1 MFDKAVNATE
11 NFFRDILSLD
21 IKRCKNTKA
30 KDLFC
35 SQINFFKADRKLTFN
50 FYFKKETLKNISEI
64 FLFERELDEK
74 SMKDLT
80 NEIANLIIG
89 SAKVLAEDEDE
100 KSRFKISTP
109 KFMGIAKASDIDFA
123 NAQLFKIKNRCFI
136 IEMKEKN

>member
-1 MFDKAVNATE
+1 MYNKALKATE

-21 IKRCKNTKA
+21 IKKCKNTKA
-30 KDLFC
+30 KDFFC

-64 FLFERELDEK
+64 LLFEREIDEK

-89 SAKVLAEDEDE
+89 SAKVLAENEDE

-109 KFMGIAKASDIDFA
+109 KFIGLVKASDIDLS